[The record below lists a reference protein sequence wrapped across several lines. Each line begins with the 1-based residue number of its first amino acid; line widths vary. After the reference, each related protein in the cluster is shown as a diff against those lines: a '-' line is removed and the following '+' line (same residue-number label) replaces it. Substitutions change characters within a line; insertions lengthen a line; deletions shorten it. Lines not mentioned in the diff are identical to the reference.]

1 MDNTERLTASHYS
14 LATLDPFTPYMQPWR
29 RDIIVGGITSYP
41 ERLDSI
47 MTLLTPEQ
55 AQDAAE
61 SAGFES
67 SPEIEALFS
76 TEDWDNEPTQS
87 DISPMPLLTPP
98 GNFPLANALLSWHD
112 MGMDPTEWLQFW
124 DKGRQAESIPSIFE

>member
-1 MDNTERLTASHYS
+1 MTNAQRECDGSC
-14 LATLDPFTPYMQPWR
+14 
-29 RDIIVGGITSYP
+29 GGHIENLGTG
-41 ERLDSI
+41 SI
-47 MTLLTPEQ
+47 C
-55 AQDAAE
+55 
-61 SAGFES
+61 
-67 SPEIEALFS
+67 LFS